1 MNEPGFEKVKKRW
14 NLVLAGRIDELW
26 QEACEIEN
34 LRTNMRNKKTNRKM
48 RNGIKIEEK
57 HNVTF

>member
-14 NLVLAGRIDELW
+14 NLVLASRIDELW

-34 LRTNMRNKKTNRKM
+34 LRTTMRNKKTNRKM
-48 RNGIKIEEK
+48 RNGIKIE
-57 HNVTF
+57 